1 MTTPLHEKFHLLEDA
16 VNDRIVERQEEART
30 GTIALLA
37 GVHHYQGGPPG
48 IAKSL
53 LVTTFSDL
61 IDGASSYENLMTRQ
75 TKLEEVFGPIS
86 FKGLEEDK
94 VRFNV
99 DGFLP
104 TAHIAFLD
112 EIFKSSSST
121 LNALLWIL
129 NERKY
134 RNDGAVH
141 PSPLI
146 SMFCASNELP
156 QGEELNALYDR
167 IHFRHWLKPIQE
179 GRSFQKMLKAQGTAR
194 HEPIITLAELQQA
207 NQEVKEIAIR
217 DEVYKTLW
225 TLRRELLKE
234 GIEISDR
241 KFAEGLKIVK
251 AAAWYR
257 GATEARSADIRLLH
271 HTLWTSLDNEERVV
285 VEKIVTAAANP
296 LDEEAMKLRNE
307 VQKLSAEATEASNNK
322 LNATMKIRQGVQ
334 LQEKLTS
341 ANADMTK
348 LKDKMTKADVESEL
362 IPQIEQSLKS
372 LATKVLKEFF
382 DDSKDS
388 NAKDL
393 KAEAE
398 ELSED

>member
-1 MTTPLHEKFHLLEDA
+1 MTELSAEVQKFHDVEAA
-16 VNDRIVERQEEART
+16 VNSRIVEREEEART
-30 GTIALLA
+30 GVIALLA
-37 GVHHYQGGPPG
+37 KVHHYQGGPPG

-53 LVTTFSDL
+53 LATTFSDL
-61 IDGASSYENLMTRQ
+61 IADASHYENLMTRQ
-75 TKLEEVFGPIS
+75 TKLEEIFGPIS
-86 FKGLEEDK
+86 FKGLEDDR

-99 DGFLP
+99 DEFLP
-104 TAHIAFLD
+104 TADIAFLD

-134 RNDGAVH
+134 RNDGAIH
-141 PSPLI
+141 ESPLI
-146 SMFCASNELP
+146 TMFCASNELP
-156 QGEELNALYDR
+156 QGDELNALYDR
-167 IHFRHWLKPIQE
+167 IHFRHWLSPIQE
-179 GRSFQKMLKAQGTAR
+179 GKSFHKMLKAQGSPR
-194 HEPIITLAELQQA
+194 SEPMVTLAELKAA
-207 NQEVKEIAIR
+207 NLAVKEIEVR

-225 TLRRELLKE
+225 SLRKELLKE
-234 GIEISDR
+234 GIEVSDR

-251 AAAWYR
+251 ASAWYR
-257 GATEARSADIRLLH
+257 GATEARNSDIRLLH
-271 HTLWTSLDNEERVV
+271 HTLWTSLDAEERVT

-307 VQKLSAEATEASNNK
+307 VQKLSAEASEAASNK

-334 LQEKLTS
+334 LQEKLTA

-362 IPQIEQSLKS
+362 IPQIETSLKG

-382 DDSKDS
+382 EEKES
-388 NAKDL
+388 AKDL
-393 KAEAE
+393 KDEA
-398 ELSED
+398 DNV